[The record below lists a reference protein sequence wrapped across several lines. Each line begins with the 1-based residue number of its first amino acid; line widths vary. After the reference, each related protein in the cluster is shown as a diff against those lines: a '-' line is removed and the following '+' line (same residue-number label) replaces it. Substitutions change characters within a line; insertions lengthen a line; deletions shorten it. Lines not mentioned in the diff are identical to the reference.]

1 MNNFSFHNPTQ
12 ILFGKGT
19 IPQIGEEIAR
29 RGEKKVL
36 LLAGSGSIKQNGV
49 YDQTVQ
55 SLEAAGIARV
65 ECWGVQA
72 NPVLSKVRE
81 AIDLCRAE
89 GVDAVLAVGGGS
101 VLDSAKAVACG
112 FYLNDVWAAYEKTEA
127 ITKALPLYTILT
139 LSATGSEMNMFSV
152 LTKPEEHK
160 KWAIG
165 HPSLYPVLSIVDP
178 AVQTSLPWRQTV
190 CGGVDSLS
198 HIMEF
203 YFIGKPTD
211 TTVAVNTAVSRTI
224 IEAVDQLQREPGDY
238 DSRASLAW
246 GSTLALNGISG
257 CGLNFGEWSTHQ
269 LEHAVSAH
277 HPDVAHAEGLAV
289 LFPAW
294 IEYCEAANP
303 DTFAHWAQAVWDSNG
318 VADGIDAFRDRLRQ
332 WEAPVS
338 LADLGVKR
346 EEIPAIAD
354 TAMLTQPL
362 GSLRPLSRE
371 DVVNILEIAANAS

>member
-1 MNNFSFHNPTQ
+1 MNNFSFQNPTQ
-12 ILFGKGT
+12 ILFGSGT
-19 IPQIGEEIAR
+19 ISQIGGEMAK
-29 RGEKKVL
+29 RGQKKVL
-36 LLAGSGSIKQNGV
+36 LLAGGGSIKHNGV
-49 YDQTVQ
+49 YEQAVR

-72 NPVLSKVRE
+72 NPVLSKVQE

-101 VLDSAKAVACG
+101 VLDSAKSVACG
-112 FYLNDVWAAYEKTEA
+112 FYLHDVWAAFEKKEA
-127 ITKALPLYTILT
+127 ITRALPLYTILT
-139 LSATGSEMNMFSV
+139 LSATGSEMNMFAV
-152 LTKPEEHK
+152 LTRPEEHK

-203 YFIGKPTD
+203 YFIGKPED
-211 TTVAVNTAVSRTI
+211 TTVSVNTAVSRTI
-224 IEAVDQLQREPGDY
+224 VHAVDTLQREPDDY
-238 DSRASLAW
+238 AARANLAW
-246 GSTLALNGISG
+246 SSTLALNGISG
-257 CGLNFGEWSTHQ
+257 CGLDFGEWSTHM

-277 HPDVAHAEGLAV
+277 HPHVAHAEGLAV

-294 IEYCEAANP
+294 IEYCESANP
-303 DTFAHWAQAVWDSNG
+303 DTFAHWAKSVWDSDS
-318 VADGIDAFRDRLRQ
+318 VADGIGAFRDRLRQ

-338 LADLGVKR
+338 LADIGVNRKD
-346 EEIPAIAD
+346 IPAIAN

-362 GSLRPLSRE
+362 GSLRPLTHE
-371 DVVNILEIAANAS
+371 DVVNILEMAFRAN